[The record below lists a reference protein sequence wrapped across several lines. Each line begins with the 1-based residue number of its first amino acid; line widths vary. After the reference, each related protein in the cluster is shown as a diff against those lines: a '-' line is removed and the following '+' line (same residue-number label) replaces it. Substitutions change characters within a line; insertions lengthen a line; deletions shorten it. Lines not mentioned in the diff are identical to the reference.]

1 MHSLHTKSSN
11 GGVGDE
17 HDDDDDWEQS
27 ELSVEGSEPSFA
39 KQAGSGQAKSSKT

>member
-11 GGVGDE
+11 GGEGDE

-39 KQAGSGQAKSSKT
+39 QQANGQAKSSKT